1 MESVFVNEVIEAA
14 QSYAAERVTLSQIQL
29 VQALDPSLRPVKANR
44 SLLRYVFFSMI
55 VNAVH
60 HMHGIGVVTI
70 VTGEN
75 AEGLIEVTVTTV
87 GNTCLPDG
95 AVRAD
100 DAELAEILKQQGA
113 GLPLPVVRDIIE
125 GQGGTM
131 SWEREGQGEVKFK
144 VLLPGTCAVG
154 AVSRS

>member
-1 MESVFVNEVIEAA
+1 MESVFVNELLESA
-14 QSYAAERVTLSQIQL
+14 QSYAAARIPLSRIQL

-60 HMHGIGVVTI
+60 HLKGVGVVTM

-75 AEGLIEVTVTTV
+75 TDGIIEVTVSTV
-87 GNTCLPDG
+87 GSNCPERRAQRVDESLLPG
-95 AVRAD
+95 S
-100 DAELAEILKQQGA
+100 LTQQGT

-125 GQGGTM
+125 GQGGTL
-131 SWEREGQGEVKFK
+131 SWENDGDGEVKFTA
-144 VLLPGTCAVG
+144 LMPGTRAAAVG
-154 AVSRS
+154 ARS